1 MKNNKTSS
9 FKTFIRLMKF
19 ISREKWLFVISI
31 ILTVGIVG
39 LTLYFPVLSG
49 EALDLITEGGSIDFG
64 TLKEMLIA
72 MFFVIVATM
81 TLQWIVTLLN
91 NRLTFK
97 TLSHLRKA
105 AFDKL
110 WKLPVSYVESHK
122 TGELLSIAM
131 TDTET
136 ISEGLLLGL
145 SQFFQGVLMI
155 IGTIGFMIAINFKM
169 ALAVILITPLSLFVA
184 AFIAKKTHSMF
195 MNRSKARAAQTGF
208 TEEVISNQ
216 KLVSSYNRN
225 EFMIKEFE
233 VLNEALRKTDIRATF
248 FSSITNPSTRFVNS
262 MVYAV
267 VCVFGALSAI
277 AGNISIGSLYAI
289 LSYATQYTKPFNE
302 ISAVVTEV
310 QNSIACAN
318 RLFAFLDEKEEEN
331 SALVFDFESK
341 DAEVEFKNVDFS
353 YVPDKELIKNLNL
366 KIKPGKKIAI
376 VGPTGCGKT
385 TLINLLMRFYDP
397 CEGQIFISGT
407 DVESVSRE
415 SIRSNVGMVLQ
426 ETWLKSGTIRENLLM
441 AKEDATDEELIAAA
455 RKSHAYGFIKRLPKK
470 FDTVIGDGND
480 DLSAGEKQ
488 LLCITRLMLA
498 LPPMLILDEATS
510 SIDTR
515 TEIKIQDAFATMMEG
530 RTCFIVAHRLSTI
543 RNADW
548 ILVMKDGNIIEQGVH
563 NELIKH
569 DGFYKKLYVSQTDR
583 LNYIK

>member
-1 MKNNKTSS
+1 MKNSKTSS
-9 FKTFIRLMKF
+9 FKTFMRLLKF
-19 ISREKWLFVISI
+19 ISHEKWLFVISVF
-31 ILTVGIVG
+31 LTIGIVG

-49 EALDLITEGGSIDFG
+49 EALDMITDTKGVNSFG
-64 TLKEMLIA
+64 LKNMLIL
-72 MFFVIVATM
+72 MVIVILATM
-81 TLQWIVTLLN
+81 VLQWLVTLIN

-97 TLSHLRKA
+97 TLTRLRKA

-110 WKLPVSYVESHK
+110 WKLPVSYVESKK

-136 ISEGLLLGL
+136 ISEGLLLGFTQL
-145 SQFFQGVLMI
+145 LQGVLMI
-155 IGTIGFMIAINFKM
+155 LGTIGFMVAINYKIAI
-169 ALAVILITPLSLFVA
+169 AVILITPLSLFVA
-184 AFIAKKTHSMF
+184 AFIAKKTHTMF
-195 MNRSKARAAQTGF
+195 VNRSKARAAQTGF

-216 KLVSSYNRN
+216 KLVSAYNRN
-225 EFMIKEFE
+225 AEMIKEFE
-233 VLNEALRKTDIRATF
+233 VLNEDLRKTDVKATF

-267 VCVFGALSAI
+267 VCVYGAFSAI
-277 AGNISIGSLYAI
+277 SGNISVGSLYAV

-302 ISAVVTEV
+302 ISAVVTEL

-318 RLFAFLDEKEEEN
+318 RLFAFLDEAEEEN
-331 SALVFDFESK
+331 PVKSFDFESK
-341 DAEVEFKNVDFS
+341 DARVEFKDVDFS
-353 YVPDKELIKNLNL
+353 YVPEKELIKDLNL
-366 KIKPGKKIAI
+366 TIKPGKKIAI

-397 CEGQIFISGT
+397 CNGKIFISGI
-407 DVESVSRE
+407 DVEEVSRE

-441 AKEDATDEELIAAA
+441 AKEDATEEELIAAA
-455 RKSHAYGFIKRLPKK
+455 KKSHAYGFIKRLPER

-515 TEIKIQDAFATMMEG
+515 TEIKIQDAFQTMMEG

-563 NELIKH
+563 DELIKQ
-569 DGFYKKLYVSQTDR
+569 DGFYRKLYESQTAN
-583 LNYIK
+583 L

>member
-1 MKNNKTSS
+1 MNKKKTSS
-9 FKTFIRLMKF
+9 LKTFYRLIKF
-19 ISREKWLFVISI
+19 ISKEKWLFVLSVL
-31 ILTVGIVG
+31 LTVGIVG

-49 EALDLITEGGSIDFG
+49 KALDIISGGSIDFNS
-64 TLKEMLIA
+64 LHEMLMA
-72 MFFVIVATM
+72 MFMVILATM
-81 TLQWIVTLLN
+81 MLQWIVSLIN

-97 TLSHLRKA
+97 TLSRLRSA
-105 AFDKL
+105 AFHKL
-110 WKLPVSYVESHK
+110 WNLPVSYVESKK
-122 TGELLSIAM
+122 TGELLSVAM

-136 ISEGLLLGL
+136 IAEGLLLGF
-145 SQFFQGVLMI
+145 SQFVHGILMI
-155 IGTIGFMIAINFKM
+155 LGTIGFMIAINFKM
-169 ALAVILITPLSLFVA
+169 AVAVILITPLSLFVA
-184 AFIAKKTHSMF
+184 AFVAKKTHVMF
-195 MNRSKARAAQTGF
+195 MERSKARAAQTGF

-216 KLVSSYNRN
+216 KLVSAYNCN
-225 EFMIKEFE
+225 EDMIAEFE
-233 VLNEALRKTDIRATF
+233 VLNENLRKTDVKATF

-267 VCVFGALSAI
+267 VCVAGAFSAMI
-277 AGNISIGSLYAI
+277 GQVTVGSLYAM

-302 ISAVVTEV
+302 ISAVVTEL
-310 QNSIACAN
+310 QNSIACAE

-331 SALVFDFESK
+331 PDKLFDFESK
-341 DAEVEFKNVDFS
+341 DANVSFENVDFS
-353 YVPDKELIKNLNL
+353 YVPDKDLIKNLNL

-397 CEGQIFISGT
+397 CKGQIFISGT
-407 DVESVSRE
+407 DVETVSRE
-415 SIRSNVGMVLQ
+415 SIRSNIGMVLQ
-426 ETWLKSGTIRENLLM
+426 ETWLKNGTIRENLLM
-441 AKEDATDEELIAAA
+441 AKEDATEEELIMAAK
-455 RKSHAYGFIKRLPKK
+455 KSHAYGFIKRLPNK
-470 FDTVIGDGND
+470 FDTVIGEGQD

-498 LPPMLILDEATS
+498 IPPMLILDEATS

-563 NELIKH
+563 DELIKH
-569 DGFYKKLYVSQTDR
+569 DGFYKKLYESQTAN
-583 LNYIK
+583 L

>member
-1 MKNNKTSS
+1 MKNSKTSS
-9 FKTFIRLMKF
+9 FKTFMRLLKF
-19 ISREKWLFVISI
+19 ISHEKWLFVISVF
-31 ILTVGIVG
+31 LTIGIVG

-49 EALDLITEGGSIDFG
+49 NALDLIMDVYGMEYFTIDYI
-64 TLKEMLIA
+64 LVLMLI
-72 MFFVIVATM
+72 VILITAV
-81 TLQWIVTLLN
+81 LQWLVTLIN

-97 TLSHLRKA
+97 TLTRLRKA

-110 WKLPVSYVESHK
+110 WKLPVSYVESKK

-136 ISEGLLLGL
+136 ISEGLLLGFTQL
-145 SQFFQGVLMI
+145 LQGVLMI
-155 IGTIGFMIAINFKM
+155 LGTIGFMVAINYKIAI
-169 ALAVILITPLSLFVA
+169 AVILITPLSLFVA
-184 AFIAKKTHSMF
+184 AFIAKKTHTMF
-195 MNRSKARAAQTGF
+195 VNRSKARAAQTGF

-216 KLVSSYNRN
+216 KLVSAYNRN
-225 EFMIKEFE
+225 AEMIKEFE
-233 VLNEALRKTDIRATF
+233 VLNEDLRKTDVKATF

-267 VCVFGALSAI
+267 VCVYGAFSAI
-277 AGNISIGSLYAI
+277 SGNISVGSLYAV

-302 ISAVVTEV
+302 ISAVVTEL

-318 RLFAFLDEKEEEN
+318 RLFAFLDEAEEEN
-331 SALVFDFESK
+331 PCESFDFESK
-341 DAEVEFKNVDFS
+341 DARVEFKNVDFS
-353 YVPDKELIKNLNL
+353 YVPEKELIKDLNL
-366 KIKPGKKIAI
+366 TIKPGKKIAI

-385 TLINLLMRFYDP
+385 TLINLLMRFYNP
-397 CEGQIFISGT
+397 CNGKIFISGT
-407 DVESVSRE
+407 DVEDVSRD

-426 ETWLKSGTIRENLLM
+426 ETWLKSGTIRENLIM
-441 AKEDATDEELIAAA
+441 AKEDATEEELIAAA
-455 RKSHAYGFIKRLPKK
+455 KKSHAYGFIKRLPER

-563 NELIKH
+563 DELIKQ
-569 DGFYKKLYVSQTDR
+569 DGFYRKLYESQTAN
-583 LNYIK
+583 L